1 MSGTHPDIRTCLAYF
16 WRYLWVVPARAALW
30 TPDYHEN
37 TLAVAVGRLFAPSA
51 HSAPSVFTAMSPYIL
66 ARTDGSLS
74 LLEHFEFNATTNPS
88 HPLFLYD
95 SASAPQGYEDITWKQ
110 AMKMFRTTA
119 KIIRHHVGSA
129 AVECTSRPVVG
140 ILASTSAIL
149 YASLMFGTLR
159 AGCAVFPLSTR
170 NSDAAIAHLIAESG
184 VKYLLVS
191 QDAHM
196 QEIARKANRALLE
209 RDVHISIFPIPTYE
223 EISADVEVDLPP
235 IQPLDDERV
244 MIIAHSSGSTSFPK
258 VIPLT
263 EKYFRL
269 FALTAANRSTQVQS
283 MHGTA
288 MFHAMG
294 FNTLIRAI
302 YSGVISAYFSP
313 TTHAAIATPE
323 RLLACA
329 LATKCTDIMCPPMF
343 LEHWVQDPSS
353 IEKLRTFSSIMF
365 GGGPLPQSVGD
376 TLDKN
381 GVRVRNSYGC
391 SEIGLISGHSD
402 HTDGWDFFQFCPT
415 VEPVLIPVDGDTSG
429 LLFQLILKQCET
441 NCLALT
447 NTEVDG
453 VPALDMKDIV
463 QRHPTN
469 PTLYRLYGRA
479 DDQIMHSNGEKTN
492 PGPIEHILVQDP
504 LIEIA
509 IMFGRERPH
518 AGVII
523 APAEDVGDLESFRD
537 AIWPTIEQANAFAP
551 SHSRIFKEMIILAT
565 PSRPLQLT
573 AKGTP
578 RRQMI
583 LEDYAA
589 DIDAAYVAF
598 DRSGTA
604 TGPPAHEVISM
615 VEALEIVRGHV
626 RTNIGL
632 SISDNENIFD
642 AGADSLLAARIRR
655 DVIQSLGGRVPEA
668 AIKAIPNDI
677 VFTSPTVAQLTSFV
691 YGVGVGASVLPHTSK
706 ESDTPLTN
714 APAPILDYKDSTVVP
729 LRNSTAG
736 EPPLI
741 LIHGGSGFIYAFAY
755 MQTHFR
761 TGLWAIQVTDETP
774 RTSFVAQTDFY
785 YHKIK
790 EAQPKGPYRLGGYS
804 AGGFMA
810 CRIAKLVE
818 ADGEEVIQLALIDNS
833 PFLRLAPRQDFTYA
847 PETDFGDPQTLR
859 AHEER
864 GIRGLCAMLRRYND
878 PWWPKFADCA
888 WERWNGRMRAEE
900 MSELMARA
908 YENLVEGSPKAFEF
922 ILSLTSGGRLI
933 YKEVLQGLIE
943 WLKEVKTPVTLYK
956 GSHGAL
962 RSIPPEAQKEWWAAG
977 LDWCCQVR
985 VVELDADHSSIV
997 NHGKLIEDLQ
1007 IVTQGM

>member
-1 MSGTHPDIRTCLAYF
+1 MILR
-16 WRYLWVVPARAALW
+16 RRPAPTVR
-30 TPDYHEN
+30 
-37 TLAVAVGRLFAPSA
+37 
-51 HSAPSVFTAMSPYIL
+51 PSVFTAMSPYIV

-88 HPLFLYD
+88 HTVFRYD
-95 SASAPQGYEDITWKQ
+95 SASAPDDYEDITWKQ

-119 KIIRHHVGSA
+119 KIMRHHVGSA
-129 AVECTSRPVVG
+129 FERTPRPVVG

-149 YASLMFGTLR
+149 YASLVFGTLR

-170 NSDAAIAHLIAESG
+170 NSDTAIAHLIAESG

-191 QDAHM
+191 EDAHM
-196 QEIARKANRALLE
+196 QEIARKANLALLE
-209 RDVHISIFPIPTYE
+209 RNVHISIFPIPTYE
-223 EISADVEVDLPP
+223 GISADVEVDLPP

-269 FALTAANRSTQVQS
+269 FALSATNRSTTVQS
-283 MHGTA
+283 VHGTA

-294 FNTLIRAI
+294 FNTLIRAV

-313 TTHAAIATPE
+313 TTHGAIATPE
-323 RLLACA
+323 RLLASA
-329 LATKCTDIMCPPMF
+329 LSTKCTDIMCPPMF

-365 GGGPLPQSVGD
+365 AGGPLSQSVGD
-376 TLDKN
+376 ALDKS

-415 VEPVLIPVDGDTSG
+415 VEPVLIPVDGDTTG
-429 LLFQLILKQCET
+429 LLFQLILKQCAT

-469 PTLYRLYGRA
+469 PTLYRLYGRV

-504 LIEIA
+504 LIKIA

-523 APAEDVGDLESFRD
+523 GPAEDVQDLKSFRD
-537 AIWPTIEQANAFAP
+537 VIWPTVEQANAFAP
-551 SHSRIFKEMIILAT
+551 SHSRIFKEMIVLAT

-589 DIDAAYVAF
+589 DIDAAYVNF
-598 DRSGTA
+598 DRSGPS
-604 TGPPAHEVISM
+604 TGYPAREEISM
-615 VEALEIVRGHV
+615 AEALEIVRRHV
-626 RTNIGL
+626 HTNVALG
-632 SISDNENIFD
+632 ISDNENLFA

-655 DVIQSLGGRVPEA
+655 DVILSLGGRVPQA
-668 AIKAIPNDI
+668 VMQAVPNDV
-677 VFTSPTVAQLTSFV
+677 VFTSPTVAQLASFV
-691 YGVGVGASVLPHTSK
+691 YGVSVGASVLPHTSK

-714 APAPILDYKDSTVVP
+714 APASIIDHKDSTIVP
-729 LRNSTAG
+729 LRNPTAG

-741 LIHGGSGFIYAFAY
+741 LIHGGSGLIYAFSY

-774 RTSFVAQTDFY
+774 RSSFVAQTDFY
-785 YHKIK
+785 YRKIK
-790 EAQPKGPYRLGGYS
+790 EVQPKGPYRLGGYS

-810 CRIAKLVE
+810 CRIAKLLE
-818 ADGEEVIQLALIDNS
+818 ADGEQVIQLALIDNS
-833 PFLRLAPRQDFTYA
+833 PFLRLAPRQNFTYA

-864 GIRGLCAMLRRYND
+864 GLRGLCAMLRRYND

-888 WERWNGRMRAEE
+888 WERWNGRMGAEQ
-900 MSELMARA
+900 MSELMAQT

-922 ILSLTSGGRLI
+922 ILSLTPGDRLI
-933 YKEVLQGLIE
+933 YKEVLWNLIE
-943 WLKEVKTPVTLYK
+943 WLKELKAPMTLYK
-956 GSHGAL
+956 GSNGAL
-962 RSIPPEAQKEWWAAG
+962 ASIPPEAQKEWWAAG
-977 LDWCCQVR
+977 LDWGCQVR
-985 VVELDADHSSIV
+985 VVEVDADHARILRHEALV
-997 NHGKLIEDLQ
+997 EDLQ
-1007 IVTQGM
+1007 KAVT